1 MRDEKAIDSVMSM
14 GTSVDIMVNVY
25 VVGGEMM
32 GWVYAS
38 RQRIEITLR
47 RKGAVVEGSG
57 SGNCNPSNGNRDW
70 NALKLLCKGALSSP
84 LGYRIFCS

>member
-47 RKGAVVEGSG
+47 RKRAAVEGSG
-57 SGNCNPSNGNRDW
+57 SGNSNPSNRNRDW

-84 LGYRIFCS
+84 LWYRIFCR